1 MSPTPYYKHIST
13 AHQAFFLC
21 SVMLCM
27 HCLTITNSVLAAED
41 SPPLQTVL
49 PPAEQTQMVVP
60 PENDGITLPDEMA
73 MEKLGKE
80 IKELKQQ
87 LLILSQENTSLK
99 EDQRTNWFLAGGGTL
114 VIGWLLGLISCHTK
128 KRKPSL
134 L

>member
-13 AHQAFFLC
+13 AHRVFFLC

-27 HCLTITNSVLAAED
+27 HCLTITNSVLAGEG

-49 PPAEQTQMVVP
+49 PSAEQTQMVAP
-60 PENDGITLPDEMA
+60 PENDGITLSDEMA

-99 EDQRTNWFLAGGGTL
+99 EDQRTNWFLAGGVTL

>member
-1 MSPTPYYKHIST
+1 
-13 AHQAFFLC
+13 
-21 SVMLCM
+21 M
-27 HCLTITNSVLAAED
+27 HCLTITNSVLAGEG

-49 PPAEQTQMVVP
+49 PSAEQTQMVAP
-60 PENDGITLPDEMA
+60 PENDGITLSDEMA